1 MIIHVERSSRRARR
15 PIPRPTRAHCK
26 PYSPARPRAP
36 PPARRRLHF
45 TPHAVAVQMATAV
58 TKKRAS
64 AHVFTSEDA
73 EALNDPNAL
82 TFRTY
87 YCKFCGEHVLTTTA
101 DLSACSRRRTD
112 GALCLNADAHFTR
125 LACVVSENAVAIR
138 HKDGTLEKRHRLLCG
153 DVPVGYAHARG
164 TRGRATGVVYIHP
177 GALSA
182 FDYER
187 DAAGEGSDAAEL
199 PPPPCVAL
207 AAGGH
212 TQVDLE
218 LRGGCATHAVT
229 RVSAS
234 AVCVDVI
241 GQVGSCDGALMEFL
255 ASTLGL
261 RLAQMSLLRGV
272 KPTARTLLC
281 KGTNPRAAYAALRT
295 AMSGEKIR
303 ASKIARGMRADE

>member
-1 MIIHVERSSRRARR
+1 
-15 PIPRPTRAHCK
+15 
-26 PYSPARPRAP
+26 
-36 PPARRRLHF
+36 
-45 TPHAVAVQMATAV
+45 MA
-58 TKKRAS
+58 TKKRPS

-101 DLSACSRRRTD
+101 NLSACSRRRTD
-112 GALCLNADAHFTR
+112 GALCLNADAHLTR
-125 LACVVSENAVAIR
+125 LACAVSDVAVAIR
-138 HKDGTLEKRHRLLCG
+138 HADGTLEKRHRLMCG
-153 DVPVGYAHARG
+153 DVPVGYARARAAASG
-164 TRGRATGVVYIHP
+164 TSGTSGRATGVLYIHP

-187 DAAGEGSDAAEL
+187 DAAGEDGDAAAL
-199 PPPPCVAL
+199 PPPPCVAR

-234 AVCVDVI
+234 AVCVDVV

-281 KGTNPRAAYAALRT
+281 KGTNPRAAYAALRA
-295 AMSGEKIR
+295 AMSGEKAR
-303 ASKIARGMRADE
+303 AAKIARGMRSDE